1 MNAPMGRSQ
10 SRDIKNSRPNGE
22 GNSVQKPSFWR
33 SIVADRQ
40 KLQTIV
46 TLLVLVLMIIVFSF
60 FNPRF
65 LTLSNFQNLARN
77 TAPLIIAASAMTA
90 VMIARGLD
98 LSVGSVLAAC
108 SVVAASLAVKGVPL
122 PLAFL
127 GALAFGALIG
137 FLNGAIIVRMR
148 VSPIIVTLGSLN
160 IARGI
165 AYLITPSAILVGL
178 PPNWSAIGT
187 AKLGPFPMPI
197 LIAAVVALVYG
208 WASQRTKFG
217 KHVYAVGGNEE
228 AARLSGVPVER
239 TLISLYVLSGM
250 MAALAGIVLSSR
262 VGSGDPNIG
271 VGFELEVIA
280 AVIIGGTSLS
290 GGEGRIIGTVIGAVI
305 VGVLSNGLNLSGV
318 EPFWQYVAQ
327 GLVLIAAVVVDKRV
341 NERVLRIGRRR
352 ARPARSAG
360 LPAEMMRRCWPGT
373 ATRRM
378 RPW

>member
-1 MNAPMGRSQ
+1 MNAPVGRSQ
-10 SRDIKNSRPNGE
+10 SREINNSRQNGE
-22 GNSVQKPSFWR
+22 GNSVQRPSVWR

-46 TLLVLVLMIIVFSF
+46 TLLVLLLMILVFSF

-290 GGEGRIIGTVIGAVI
+290 GGEGRIMGTVIGAII

-352 ARPARSAG
+352 ARPA
-360 LPAEMMRRCWPGT
+360 
-373 ATRRM
+373 
-378 RPW
+378 

>member
-1 MNAPMGRSQ
+1 
-10 SRDIKNSRPNGE
+10 
-22 GNSVQKPSFWR
+22 
-33 SIVADRQ
+33 
-40 KLQTIV
+40 
-46 TLLVLVLMIIVFSF
+46 
-60 FNPRF
+60 
-65 LTLSNFQNLARN
+65 
-77 TAPLIIAASAMTA
+77 
-90 VMIARGLD
+90 
-98 LSVGSVLAAC
+98 
-108 SVVAASLAVKGVPL
+108 
-122 PLAFL
+122 
-127 GALAFGALIG
+127 
-137 FLNGAIIVRMR
+137 
-148 VSPIIVTLGSLN
+148 
-160 IARGI
+160 
-165 AYLITPSAILVGL
+165 
-178 PPNWSAIGT
+178 
-187 AKLGPFPMPI
+187 MPI
-197 LIAAVVALVYG
+197 LIAALVALLYG

-290 GGEGRIIGTVIGAVI
+290 GGEGRIMGTVIGAII

-352 ARPARSAG
+352 PKAA
-360 LPAEMMRRCWPGT
+360 
-373 ATRRM
+373 
-378 RPW
+378 